1 MIYLKKAD
9 KSAASNVLEAQKVVH
24 DMLANIDK
32 DGEQAVR
39 NYAEKLDGWS
49 GEILLSDSEIDNII
63 SDVPQNVKDDIDF
76 ACQQVYEFAKAQRD
90 SIEEFHTKNNGVE
103 AGQRLLP
110 VNVAGCYVPT
120 GRYAHIASAYMLS
133 LIHI

>member
-39 NYAEKLDGWS
+39 DYAQKLDGWS
-49 GEILLSDSEIDNII
+49 GEILLSEPEIDNII

-76 ACQQVYEFAKAQRD
+76 ACQQVYEFAKAQRE
-90 SIEEFHTKNNGVE
+90 SIEEFHTKNNKSLMGRN
-103 AGQRLLP
+103 APAHKNGTSTPRI
-110 VNVAGCYVPT
+110 VAARFPT
-120 GRYAHIASAYMLS
+120 
-133 LIHI
+133 

>member
-63 SDVPQNVKDDIDF
+63 SGVPQNVKDDIDF

-110 VNVAGCYVPT
+110 V
-120 GRYAHIASAYMLS
+120 
-133 LIHI
+133 